1 MHTDLMDAMN
11 TMDPTNT
18 DASPLQQRSSAP
30 STKAVWVQP
39 TISKLETVSTA
50 GDAKASKGNEATAQG
65 PS

>member
-1 MHTDLMDAMN
+1 MHTDLMDAM
-11 TMDPTNT
+11 DPMNT
-18 DASPLQQRSSAP
+18 DAPPVQQGSSAL
-30 STKAVWVQP
+30 STKAVWVKP

>member
-1 MHTDLMDAMN
+1 MHTDLMDAMDS
-11 TMDPTNT
+11 MNT
-18 DASPLQQRSSAP
+18 DASPVRHQSSAP
-30 STKAVWVQP
+30 STKAVWVSP